1 MYQYDMDH
9 HDSASNSLKYMLPGY
24 MVGLVKVACFLSS
37 EHEQILAGNQ
47 TFAAI

>member
-9 HDSASNSLKYMLPGY
+9 QDSAPNSLNYMLPGY
-24 MVGLVKVACFLSS
+24 MVGLVKAACILAS
-37 EHEQILAGNQ
+37 EHDQILAENQ